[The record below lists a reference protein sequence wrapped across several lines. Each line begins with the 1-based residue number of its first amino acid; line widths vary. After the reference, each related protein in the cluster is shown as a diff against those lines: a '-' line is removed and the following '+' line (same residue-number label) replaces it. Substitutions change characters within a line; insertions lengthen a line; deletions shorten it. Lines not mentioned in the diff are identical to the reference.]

1 MKKILCSV
9 FALVAASASFLAMG
23 NAAAVGTDPVEIS
36 IQEID
41 QYLLEH
47 GYPTEFIQDAA
58 EIAKRQLYADQGEFE
73 SKNTIIM
80 PMASTSDVFDPDI
93 FSASL
98 YVSNLSTTEENESRK
113 SLTYVWHWDTTS
125 RYNQP
130 TFVFQDF
137 VTMRWEDEYTLI
149 ADSCLFSV
157 VSNGTLV
164 EKEQYLYDPTVPETI
179 DDLVFISQTGSTLI
193 YSCDLA
199 KGVAMKYEID
209 QFDYKKMYFNRSW
222 GLYKFDFNDFKGTF
236 SVTIANIF
244 DSSTNKY
251 SSAAANYIRKIS
263 GIDVDVSFNFGL
275 SDFGITVQP
284 GFTTE
289 FIKSNDSVVTY
300 RYFS

>member
-1 MKKILCSV
+1 
-9 FALVAASASFLAMG
+9 MG

-58 EIAKRQLYADQGEFE
+58 EIVKRQLYADQGEFE

-179 DDLVFISQTGSTLI
+179 DDLIFISQTGSSLI

-199 KGVAMKYEID
+199 KGVAMEYEID

-222 GLYKFDFNDFKGTF
+222 GLYKFDFYDFKGTF
-236 SVTIANIF
+236 SITIANIF

>member
-23 NAAAVGTDPVEIS
+23 NAAAVADPDEIS

-41 QYLLEH
+41 QYLLKH

-58 EIAKRQLYADQGEFE
+58 QIAKRQLYADQGEFE

-113 SLTYVWHWDTTS
+113 SLTYLWHWDTTS
-125 RYNQP
+125 KYNQP

-179 DDLVFISQTGSTLI
+179 DDLIFISQTGSSLI

-199 KGVAMKYEID
+199 KGVAMEYEID

-251 SSAAANYIRKIS
+251 SSAAANYIRNIS

>member
-1 MKKILCSV
+1 MQRIRFGRSLR
-9 FALVAASASFLAMG
+9 LILAMG
-23 NAAAVGTDPVEIS
+23 NAAAAVADPDEIS

-41 QYLLEH
+41 QYLLKH

-113 SLTYVWHWDTTS
+113 SLTYLWHWDTTS
-125 RYNQP
+125 KYNQP

-179 DDLVFISQTGSTLI
+179 DDLIFISQTGSSLI

-199 KGVAMKYEID
+199 KGVAMEYEID

-251 SSAAANYIRKIS
+251 SSAAANYIRNIS

-284 GFTTE
+284 GFMTE

-300 RYFS
+300 RYFN

>member
-1 MKKILCSV
+1 MQRIRFGRSLR
-9 FALVAASASFLAMG
+9 LILAMG
-23 NAAAVGTDPVEIS
+23 NAAAAVADPDEIS

-41 QYLLEH
+41 QYLLKH

-113 SLTYVWHWDTTS
+113 SLTYLWHWDTTS
-125 RYNQP
+125 KYNQP

-179 DDLVFISQTGSTLI
+179 DDLIFISQTGSSLI

-199 KGVAMKYEID
+199 KGVAMEYEID
-209 QFDYKKMYFNRSW
+209 QLDYKKMYFNRSW

-251 SSAAANYIRKIS
+251 SSAAANYIRNIS

-284 GFTTE
+284 GFMTE

-300 RYFS
+300 RYFN

>member
-1 MKKILCSV
+1 M
-9 FALVAASASFLAMG
+9 AL
-23 NAAAVGTDPVEIS
+23 
-36 IQEID
+36 
-41 QYLLEH
+41 
-47 GYPTEFIQDAA
+47 GYYKQI
-58 EIAKRQLYADQGEFE
+58 Y
-73 SKNTIIM
+73 
-80 PMASTSDVFDPDI
+80 
-93 FSASL
+93 
-98 YVSNLSTTEENESRK
+98 
-113 SLTYVWHWDTTS
+113 
-125 RYNQP
+125 QP

-149 ADSCLFSV
+149 ADRCLFSV

-222 GLYKFDFNDFKGTF
+222 GLYKFDFYDFKGTF
-236 SVTIANIF
+236 SITIANIF